1 MSPSQETINKI
12 EQRID
17 EYRRDN
23 LKLFLTSSF
32 QTHSIPLLHI
42 ISRIDQTIPVYF
54 LNTGY
59 HFPETLQFRDEVTEL
74 LDINVKSLISPISK
88 HQQKDN
94 NGRLMVTSNPDY
106 SSYMNKILPMKPVLA
121 EYDVWISGVRKV
133 QSENR
138 SRMTVEEQT
147 SDGVLRYHPILD
159 WSNKMIWEYRQQYN
173 LPEHPLQAKGYVSI
187 GNEPNTLPAFGQENA
202 RDARWQGMNKTE
214 CGLHTNIRK

>member
-59 HFPETLQFRDEVTEL
+59 HFPETLRFRDEITDL

>member
-59 HFPETLQFRDEVTEL
+59 HFPETLQFRDEITDL